1 MKNLPLDGTLS
12 SDYAL
17 SSWIA
22 CAVPVALGF
31 GAPISGMLFQCRALN
46 NLGPGDAMLLAAV
59 LFVIGL
65 LIGWA
70 YTMLVMIATSFLIL
84 VGAVLLFAFG
94 PGLDLLHVLIILGY
108 LTAHQSGY
116 LFGAYCSGYFDG
128 KRNRQSPLP

>member
-1 MKNLPLDGTLS
+1 MKNLRFDGTLS
-12 SDYAL
+12 SDRAIC
-17 SSWIA
+17 SWIA

-31 GAPISGMLFQCRALN
+31 GAPFSGTLFQCRALN
-46 NLGPGDAMLLAAV
+46 NLEPGDAMLLAAV

-65 LIGWA
+65 LLGWS

-94 PGLDLLHVLIILGY
+94 PGLDLLHVLIVLGY

-116 LFGAYCSGYFDG
+116 LLGAYCSGYYDD